1 MSNWTHVAAVF
12 RVDGIPSLMPEPGF
26 EEVFGKVIP
35 DYEWSLDKKV
45 RETEEYKAAELANRN
60 AWAEYNEHPER
71 FVPTGSEG
79 SLQMSVW
86 RNPHKSCAAA
96 YTVTV
101 FGDLRDHDSIEE
113 IEEWF
118 RKCCSKAWIRQAVV
132 DIDNEINGHR
142 SIAWE
147 GGEDGLR

>member
-12 RVDGIPSLMPEPGF
+12 RVDGLPLPGMQEPDF
-26 EEVFGKVIP
+26 ESVFGKVIP
-35 DYEWSLDKKV
+35 NYDWSLDEKV

-60 AWAEYNEHPER
+60 AWAEYDEHPER

-86 RNPHKSCAAA
+86 RNPSSHEMAM

-113 IEEWF
+113 IVAWF
-118 RKCCSKAWIRQAVV
+118 EACCGKAWLRQAVV
-132 DIDNEINGHR
+132 DIHNEVNGHKTV
-142 SIAWE
+142 AWE
-147 GGEDGLR
+147 EEFDED